1 MNASEQVPGVS
12 VPDDG
17 WEDSLL
23 PQQVLPVASS
33 SAALDAFCDAT
44 EVVAAASSA
53 VDACGDAEASCELL
67 QPLAEAYLLA
77 VRNEARRLPKI
88 VSASVK
94 GRAAPSKDS
103 METIFPCSEGMD
115 RLLHDPFKLQEKA
128 SSPVPH
134 VSDTRVS
141 QRTASQLNYDAAG
154 ANGIPS
160 CQQPPTESNRT
171 EACSSYSSQ
180 GEGVK
185 DTDEASAVVYQL
197 ADKQTCSSEIPRGP
211 TEQSDECSPLPLEYR
226 ASSCKIASRYTPSE
240 GACTPDCPTSDA
252 DSEDVDAGDKSY
264 VHRLLVLDKRR
275 RAARLSGTAPSSEWL
290 KKSLSEFRKLRDCL
304 SHEQATLV
312 QAASSP
318 HTIDRYRNWNE
329 REWRLYC
336 RCYPPSSE
344 VLAACDSVTLC
355 RLLFLLAEDISLQH
369 RTVIRHQGQTPTSKT
384 DPDATLPQPEAGRS
398 QEVPCSCCRLSCCHV
413 TLQQASWLFGVFL
426 FLDELQAMDADVA
439 FCIQS
444 LRRECESARRKLVRH
459 SKSHMGV
466 VPNAEAN
473 RPTTKGEITA
483 EATQETAATGQSERH
498 LLAALDILILII
510 GEFFN
515 QK

>member
-1 MNASEQVPGVS
+1 MNASEEAPGVS
-12 VPDDG
+12 VREDG

-33 SAALDAFCDAT
+33 SAALDAFCDAS

-53 VDACGDAEASCELL
+53 VDACGDSEASCELL

-88 VSASVK
+88 VCASVK
-94 GRAAPSKDS
+94 RRAAPSKGS
-103 METIFPCSEGMD
+103 MQTVFPCSEGTD
-115 RLLHDPFKLQEKA
+115 RLLQDPFKVQEKA

-141 QRTASQLNYDAAG
+141 HRTASQLNYDAVG
-154 ANGIPS
+154 ASGIPS
-160 CQQPPTESNRT
+160 CQQPPTQSNRT
-171 EACSSYSSQ
+171 EAGSSYRSR

-185 DTDEASAVVYQL
+185 DTDEATAATYHL
-197 ADKQTCSSEIPRGP
+197 ADRRNCSPEIPRGP
-211 TEQSDECSPLPLEYR
+211 TVQSDECSPLPSEYR
-226 ASSCKIASRYTPSE
+226 ASSCKVTSRHAPSE
-240 GACTPDCPTSDA
+240 GACTPDCPTSDD

-264 VHRLLVLDKRR
+264 VHRLIVLDKRR
-275 RAARLSGTAPSSEWL
+275 SAARLSGTAPSSEWS
-290 KKSLSEFRKLRDCL
+290 KKSLSHFRKLRDCL
-304 SHEQATLV
+304 SHEATLV

-318 HTIDRYRNWNE
+318 HTVDRYRNWNE

-355 RLLFLLAEDISLQH
+355 RLLSLLAEDISLQQ
-369 RTVIRHQGQTPTSKT
+369 RTVIRHQGKTPTSKT
-384 DPDATLPQPEAGRS
+384 DPDATLPQSEADRS

-426 FLDELQAMDADVA
+426 FLDELQAMHADVA

-459 SKSHMGV
+459 SKAHMGV
-466 VPNAEAN
+466 VSNAGAN
-473 RPTTKGEITA
+473 RPATKGEITTD
-483 EATQETAATGQSERH
+483 ATQETAAADQSGRH

-510 GEFFN
+510 GDFFN